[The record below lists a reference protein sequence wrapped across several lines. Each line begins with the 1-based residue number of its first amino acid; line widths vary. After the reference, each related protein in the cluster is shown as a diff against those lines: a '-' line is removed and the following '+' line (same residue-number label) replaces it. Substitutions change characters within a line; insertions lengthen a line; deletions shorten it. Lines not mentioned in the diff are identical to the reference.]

1 MSKINNSALDD
12 KMNTSV
18 HSISSRPG
26 KIAAGP
32 LTMSADLSFHD
43 LGIPKLQKG

>member
-32 LTMSADLSFHD
+32 LTSSADLSFHD